1 MTLSLNLPV
10 SLHPSLC
17 RSGTIPNAPVSST
30 APCWP
35 TALGCLIVSMVTTQG
50 SPASSS
56 SSTGYVSTLAW
67 KHAEVHW
74 STDLSV
80 SNCLSLQ
87 VIGMLPGKDGQS
99 PYVTCGAKVSEP
111 KPVSLSQLLSFC
123 LSHTICLTIPP
134 HLPHHLTF
142 LSHLLSVPCFLRGTG
157 WRGTNG

>member
-1 MTLSLNLPV
+1 MTLSLSLNLSV

-17 RSGTIPNAPVSST
+17 RSGTIPNAPVSSI

-80 SNCLSLQ
+80 STCLSLQ
-87 VIGMLPGKDGQS
+87 VIGMLPGKEGQS

-111 KPVSLSQLLSFC
+111 KLVSPVFLPVSPH
-123 LSHTICLTIPP
+123 LSHHPTSPASP
-134 HLPHHLTF
+134 SHLSM
-142 LSHLLSVPCFLRGTG
+142 SHLLSVLCFLRGTG